1 MDTPLVSVIMS
12 VYNGEKYLSEAIS
25 SILDQSF
32 SDFEF
37 IIINDGSTDASEKII
52 QSFADLRIVYLPNPE
67 NKGLIFSLNRGL
79 SVARGKFIARMDADD
94 ISHPDRLS
102 EQTSYLQSH
111 TNVVVLGTH
120 HAEIQNKK
128 IKVVGAGEFNS
139 DYLKSILLF
148 NPCFSHPT
156 VMMRNI
162 FGSSSLQYNAG
173 FLHAEDYRLWTEL
186 SAQGDFY
193 ILNKA
198 LLRYRLH
205 ASQISS
211 KHRQQ
216 QKNINSTIR
225 KDYLNKLGF
234 TFTDNELS
242 IHNRIADHEFVTSF
256 EFLLQVENW
265 LNELNVQN
273 KRTRALDSASFQNAI
288 QKYWIDTCGNSN
300 LGWRA
305 YRLGVGSKLVSENGL
320 RIKEKIKLLAKCFI
334 RKVK

>member
-12 VYNGEKYLSEAIS
+12 VYNGEKYLFEAIS
-25 SILDQSF
+25 SILNQSF
-32 SDFEF
+32 QDFEF
-37 IIINDGSTDASEKII
+37 IIINDGSTDTTEKII
-52 QSFADLRIVYLPNPE
+52 QTFTDLRIVYLPNPE

-79 SVARGKFIARMDADD
+79 SLARGKFIARMDADD
-94 ISHPDRLS
+94 ISHPYRLS

-111 TNVVVLGTH
+111 PNVIVLGTH
-120 HAEIQNKK
+120 HAEIQDKR

-162 FGSSSLQYNAG
+162 FDGSSLQYNTS

-186 SAQGDFY
+186 SPQGDFY

-205 ASQISS
+205 ASQISN

-234 TFTDNELS
+234 TYTDNELS
-242 IHNRIADHEFVTSF
+242 VHNRIADHEFVTSL
-256 EFLLQVENW
+256 EFLLEVEKW
-265 LNELNVQN
+265 LNQLSMQN
-273 KRTRALDSASFQNAI
+273 KKTMVLNPTSFQKAI

-300 LGWRA
+300 LGLRA
-305 YRLGVGSKLVSENGL
+305 YSLGVGSKLVSENGL
-320 RIKEKIKLLAKCFI
+320 HIKEKIKLLAKCFI